1 MNTTLFGGKLP
12 MRATVLPLLAAV
24 LFTAGCAVDATKFT
38 CTSSAE
44 CPTGYHCDMGTATS
58 AGTFKCASGA
68 AQQKTLAADASKFL
82 LAKRPSADGTV
93 RTTISAG
100 AGAVTSTP
108 NFVGVRL
115 VAKRGNSDV
124 SESQVLADGSVL
136 QVQVP
141 EAAGQVSLR
150 VQDDSGH
157 SIPVTGYRQQI
168 ELSFLGKD
176 VPGNVNPI
184 AAYDAST
191 VTDSL
196 FDPGVWIPGL
206 TEIPASSPV
215 VKNIVSPAA
224 YNGLASIDGVS
235 ASTTP
240 PAQPSAT
247 GALGWEQLSSAATD
261 TNAGFAPSA
270 RTGMAVAQLGI
281 SVAGDYYPFMAY
293 GGADGT
299 GAPADSTPTIHAFN
313 PDGIGWTSVQTNTQT
328 SSPGPFP
335 SNYIPYGLATAGQLA
350 TISRAGT
357 ALAPGGSYNCTSGA
371 CNGINYNL
379 NVVVAGGVKPDGT
392 LTNNLFAYGSKT
404 IGANIYLGWWDET
417 AEGTNLGT
425 PSPRLLAPNA
435 GMASTVVFSIPV
447 PSGTIQN
454 FFQGAVMVGGQ
465 GIIPAGQPGANND
478 LANGGAACQ
487 YLTTF
492 TFGSAAPT
500 FQVSTCT
507 NAQWATAAA
516 AGQIGYRTGQA
527 LTSTD
532 DTSADGVS
540 VYMFG
545 GTRANGPAGTSGLQ
559 NDLWRGTI
567 SVVCSV
573 GPPATPP
580 CTAAGAVA
588 QTQITWSVVPT
599 SGTKPTPRSGS
610 AIAFNEFRKLTLY
623 GGSDATGPL
632 QDVWE
637 LDLTAPMPVGGFP
650 WRKLTLDA
658 APALAPGARTRAVML
673 GQLGYL
679 NNNATMLFGGAVGGT
694 PTSDVWVLSRQSASR
709 LLIAAPSG
717 MGSPDTATNLSLTLR
732 TFNPPYFGAPV
743 YIWNGGNSRWDF
755 VAYPLVGSS
764 FATLPRPTAY
774 LQPNGSFYFL
784 MNTRNRST
792 PTYNSLANL
801 VPVDALEVTLD
812 FQ

>member
-1 MNTTLFGGKLP
+1 MNTILFGGKLP
-12 MRATVLPLLAAV
+12 MRETVLPLLAAL
-24 LFTAGCAVDATKFT
+24 LFAAGCSVDATKFT
-38 CTSSAE
+38 CSSSAE
-44 CPTGYHCDMGTATS
+44 CPTGYHCDMGTA
-58 AGTFKCASGA
+58 AAVGTLKCASGS
-68 AQQKTLAADASKFL
+68 AQQKTLTANASKFL
-82 LAKRPSADGTV
+82 FSKRPSADGTV
-93 RTTISAG
+93 RTTIAAG

-108 NFVGVRL
+108 DFVGVRL

-124 SESQVLADGSVL
+124 AESEVLANGSVL

-176 VPGNVNPI
+176 VSGNVNPI

-215 VKNIVSPAA
+215 VNTIASPAA

-235 ASTTP
+235 AATTP

-247 GALGWEQLSSAATD
+247 GALGWEQISSAATD
-261 TNAGFAPSA
+261 TSAGFAPSA
-270 RTGMAVAQLGI
+270 RSGMAVAQLGI
-281 SVAGDYYPFMAY
+281 SVGGDYYPFVAY
-293 GGADGT
+293 GGADGA
-299 GAPADSTPTIHAFN
+299 GAPADSTPTVHAFN
-313 PDGIGWTSVQTNTQT
+313 PNGIGWTSVQTNTQT

-335 SNYIPYGLATAGQLA
+335 SNFASFGLASAAQLA
-350 TISRAGT
+350 TIARSGT
-357 ALAPGGSYNCTSGA
+357 ALAPTNSFNCTSGS

-379 NVVVAGGVKPDGT
+379 NLVVAGGVKPDGT
-392 LTNNLFAYGSKT
+392 LTNNLFAYGSRT
-404 IGANIYLGWWDET
+404 IGGNIYLGWWDET
-417 AEGTNLGT
+417 AEGTSMGT
-425 PSPRLLAPNA
+425 PNPRLLAPNA
-435 GMASTVVFSIPV
+435 GMASTVLFTIPV
-447 PSGTIQN
+447 PAGINQN
-454 FFQGAVMVGGQ
+454 FYNGAMMVGGQ

-478 LANGGAACQ
+478 TAACQ

-492 TFGSAAPT
+492 GSANPT
-500 FQVSTCT
+500 FQVSSCT
-507 NAQWATAAA
+507 TSQWATAAA
-516 AGQIGYRTGQA
+516 LGQIGYRSGQA

-532 DTSADGVS
+532 DTFIDGYS
-540 VYMFG
+540 VFMFG
-545 GTRANGPAGTSGLQ
+545 GNRANGPAGTSGLQ

-567 SVVCSV
+567 SVVCNI

-580 CTAAGAVA
+580 CTAAGAAAV
-588 QTQITWSVVPT
+588 TQITWNLVPT
-599 SGTKPTPRSGS
+599 GATKPSPRSGS
-610 AIAFNEFRKLTLY
+610 AIAFNEYRKLTLY

-637 LDLTAPMPVGGFP
+637 LDLSAASPFP
-650 WRKLTLDA
+650 WRRLTLDA
-658 APALAPGARTRAVML
+658 APALAPGVRTRAVML

-717 MGSPDTATNLSLTLR
+717 LTSPDTATNLSLTLR
-732 TFNPPYFGAPV
+732 TLNPPYLGAPL
-743 YIWNGGNSRWDF
+743 YIWNSGNSRWDF
-755 VAYPLVGSS
+755 VAQPLVSAS
-764 FATLPRPTAY
+764 FATLLQPTAY
-774 LQPNGSFYFL
+774 LQSNGSFYFL

-792 PTYNSLANL
+792 PTYNSPANL
-801 VPVDALEVTLD
+801 VPVDGLEVTLD

>member
-24 LFTAGCAVDATKFT
+24 LFTVGCSVDATRFT
-38 CTSSAE
+38 CSSSAE
-44 CPTGYHCDMGTATS
+44 CPSGYHCDMGT

-68 AQQKTLAADASKFL
+68 AQQKTLTANATKFL
-82 LAKRPSADGTV
+82 LAKGPSADGTV

-100 AGAVTSTP
+100 AGAITSTP
-108 NFVGVRL
+108 DFVGVRL

-124 SESQVLADGSVL
+124 AESQVLADGSVL
-136 QVQVP
+136 QVEVP
-141 EAAGQVSLR
+141 EAAGEVSLR

-157 SIPVTGYRQQI
+157 SIPVAGYRQRI

-191 VTDSL
+191 ATDSL

-206 TEIPASSPV
+206 TEIPASSP
-215 VKNIVSPAA
+215 IVNTIASPAA

-235 ASTTP
+235 AATTP

-247 GALGWEQLSSAATD
+247 GALGWEQISRAATD
-261 TNAGFAPSA
+261 TNAGFAPSP
-270 RTGMAVAQLGI
+270 RSGMAVAQLGI
-281 SVAGDYYPFMAY
+281 SVGGDYYPFVAY
-293 GGADGT
+293 GGADGM
-299 GAPADSTPTIHAFN
+299 GAPADSTPTVHAFT
-313 PDGIGWTSVQTNTQT
+313 PDGLGWTSVQTNTQT

-335 SNYIPYGLATAGQLA
+335 SNFASFGLASATQLA
-350 TISRAGT
+350 TIARGGT
-357 ALAPGGSYNCTSGA
+357 ALAPGGFFNCTSGS

-379 NVVVAGGVKPDGT
+379 NLVVAGGVKPDGT
-392 LTNNLFAYGSKT
+392 LTNNLFAYGSRT
-404 IGANIYLGWWDET
+404 ISGNIFLGWWDET
-417 AEGTNLGT
+417 AEGTSMGT
-425 PSPRLLAPNA
+425 PNPRLLAPNA
-435 GMASTVVFSIPV
+435 GMASTVLFNIPV
-447 PSGTIQN
+447 PVGINQVFYN
-454 FFQGAVMVGGQ
+454 GAAMVGGQ

-478 LANGGAACQ
+478 TAACQ

-492 TFGSAAPT
+492 TYGSANPT
-500 FQVSTCT
+500 FQVSSCT
-507 NAQWATAAA
+507 TSQWATAAA
-516 AGQIGYRTGQA
+516 AGQIGYRSGQA
-527 LTSTD
+527 ITSTD
-532 DTSADGVS
+532 DTSTDGYS

-545 GTRANGPAGTSGLQ
+545 GNRANGPAGTSGLQ

-567 SVVCSV
+567 SVVCNIV
-573 GPPATPP
+573 PPATPP
-580 CTAAGAVA
+580 CTNATPGTAAV
-588 QTQITWSVVPT
+588 TQITWNLVPT
-599 SGTKPTPRSGS
+599 SGTKPTARSGS
-610 AIAFNEFRKLTLY
+610 AIAFNEFRRLTLY

-637 LDLTAPMPVGGFP
+637 LDLTAPMPPGGFP
-650 WRKLTLDA
+650 WRRLTLDA

-694 PTSDVWVLSRQSASR
+694 PTSDVWVLSRQSAGR
-709 LLIAAPSG
+709 LLIEAPSG

-732 TFNPPYFGAPV
+732 TFNTPYLGAPL
-743 YIWNGGNSRWDF
+743 YIWDGANSRWDF
-755 VAYPLVGSS
+755 VAQPLVSSS
-764 FATLPRPTAY
+764 FATLLQPIAY

-792 PTYNSLANL
+792 PTYNSAANL
-801 VPVDALEVTLD
+801 VLVDGLEVTLD

>member
-12 MRATVLPLLAAV
+12 MRATVLPFLAAV
-24 LFTAGCAVDATKFT
+24 LFAVGCSVDATKFT
-38 CTSSAE
+38 CSSSAE
-44 CPTGYHCDMGTATS
+44 CPTGYHCDMGTATA

-68 AQQKTLAADASKFL
+68 AQQKTLTANATKFL
-82 LAKRPSADGTV
+82 LAKGPSADGTV

-108 NFVGVRL
+108 DVVGVRL

-124 SESQVLADGSVL
+124 AESQVLADGSVL

-157 SIPVTGYRQQI
+157 SIPLTGYRQRI

-176 VPGNVNPI
+176 VAGNVNPI
-184 AAYDAST
+184 AAYDVST
-191 VTDSL
+191 VTGSL
-196 FDPGVWIPGL
+196 FDPAVWIPGL

-215 VKNIVSPAA
+215 VNTIASPAA

-235 ASTTP
+235 AATTP
-240 PAQPSAT
+240 PAQPTAT
-247 GALGWEQLSSAATD
+247 GALGWEQISRAATD
-261 TNAGFAPSA
+261 TNAGFAPSP
-270 RTGMAVAQLGI
+270 RTGMAVALT
-281 SVAGDYYPFMAY
+281 GDGVYVGGNYYPYVAY
-293 GGADGT
+293 GGADGA
-299 GAPADSTPTIHAFN
+299 GAPADSTPTVHAFN
-313 PDGIGWTSVQTNTQT
+313 PDGLGWTSVQTNTQT

-335 SNYIPYGLATAGQLA
+335 SNFASFGLASAAQLA
-350 TISRAGT
+350 TISRGGT
-357 ALAPGGSYNCTSGA
+357 ALAPGGSYNCMTGS
-371 CNGINYNL
+371 CSSINYNL
-379 NVVVAGGVKPDGT
+379 NLVVAGGVKPDGT
-392 LTNNLFAYGSKT
+392 LTNNLFAYGSRT
-404 IGANIYLGWWDET
+404 IGGNIFLGWWDET
-417 AEGTNLGT
+417 AEGTSMGT
-425 PSPRLLAPNA
+425 PQPRLLAPNA
-435 GMASTVVFSIPV
+435 GMASTVMFAIPV
-447 PSGTIQN
+447 PVGINQTFYN
-454 FFQGAVMVGGQ
+454 GAMMVGGQ

-478 LANGGAACQ
+478 TAACQ

-492 TFGSAAPT
+492 GSANPT
-500 FQVSTCT
+500 FQVSSCNTP
-507 NAQWATAAA
+507 QWNTLAA

-532 DTSADGVS
+532 DTFTDGYG

-545 GTRANGPAGTSGLQ
+545 GNRANGPAGTSGLQ
-559 NDLWRGTI
+559 NDVWRGTI

-588 QTQITWSVVPT
+588 QTQITWTLVPT
-599 SGTKPTPRSGS
+599 SGTKPSARSGS
-610 AIAFNEFRKLTLY
+610 TIAFNEYRKLTLY

-637 LDLTAPMPVGGFP
+637 LDLTAPMPPGGFP
-650 WRKLTLDA
+650 WRRATLDA
-658 APALAPGARTRAVML
+658 APALGPGARTKAVML

-694 PTSDVWVLSRQSASR
+694 PTSDVWVLTRQSAGR

-732 TFNPPYFGAPV
+732 TFNTPYLGAPL

-755 VAYPLVGSS
+755 VAQPVVSSS
-764 FATLPRPTAY
+764 FATVLQPTAY
-774 LQPNGSFYFL
+774 LQSNGSFYFL

-792 PTYNSLANL
+792 PTYNSPANL
-801 VPVDALEVTLD
+801 VLVDGLEVTLD